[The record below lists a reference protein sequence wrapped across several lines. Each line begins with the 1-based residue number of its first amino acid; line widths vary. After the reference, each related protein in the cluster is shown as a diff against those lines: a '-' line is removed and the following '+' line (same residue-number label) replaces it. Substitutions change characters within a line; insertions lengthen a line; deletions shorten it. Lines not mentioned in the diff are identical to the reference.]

1 MKRPEVLAPAGDE
14 QSLRAA
20 VYAGANAVYFGIEDG
35 FHARAKAKGIS
46 RDHLASIVDF
56 CHQYNVKTYI
66 TFNTLIFEEELPEVE
81 KLLIT
86 IANAG
91 VDAIIVQ
98 DPAVAL
104 LAKEICPRLEI
115 HASTQMT
122 ISSALS
128 AEFAKDIGVKRV
140 VVPRELSVDQIKK
153 FAQESDLELEVF
165 IHGALCMSWS
175 GQCLTSE
182 AWGGRSANRGQCAQS
197 CRMPYDLIVDGEQ
210 RDLGEVQYLLSPKDL
225 AGFRAVEA
233 LCEIGVSSLKIEGR
247 YKGPAYVQQ
256 NVQAYQSWID
266 QVVHGEQENPQ
277 AQAQLAQQVL
287 DLGLTYSRGFSDG
300 FLGGSDHQN
309 LVEGRFPKHRGV
321 FLGEVA
327 LIEGEWV
334 VVKKSGNGRL
344 QTGGLGMTEDE
355 LIEYENQQSKQLEQL
370 RIERS
375 KTRVALPILGGDDG
389 QSSGPAMA
397 EIELTAG
404 MGIVFDQGKPEEK
417 EFGGRVAQVLDITDP
432 QARKKGHFLKFR
444 LYKQSRYSPYLLGSK
459 LWVNSSPELERLGEK
474 AAEQVPEGR
483 IRVDL
488 KIQGQ
493 IDQPLSLTLTCED
506 RKLCAQVQ
514 STTHLQM
521 AKQGGMDE
529 ALIRSK
535 LTLGGSPFF
544 LGSIDWHLA
553 MGCFLPLTE
562 LKQLKRTLIDQLF
575 IQLKAYHQVPILKTT
590 AIAELDQTLKAQ
602 TQIEIKP
609 LIETKTQLVPL
620 CRTMDQ
626 LDAVIELGFK
636 EVELDWM
643 EFIGLSKA
651 VDKARQFGLKV
662 VIATVRVQKPGEE
675 GYDHRIAKLA
685 PDGVLIRHWGG
696 LMHFSQLLK
705 DQNAIQVPELHGDFS
720 LNLSNHLSA
729 QLVLN
734 YGLKTITV
742 SHDLDQIQLKG
753 MMKALDPQRLA
764 VTIHHHISTFHTEHC
779 VYAHTLSKGRD
790 FRSCGRP
797 CESHQVGLRDHKGLI
812 HPVVVDVECRNTV
825 FNASAQSA
833 ASLTQDLIKSKVNRL
848 RVEFVW
854 ENREQTTRT
863 LDAYLALMAQKIS
876 AEQLIKRVE
885 VHEQFGVSA
894 GTMQVLR
901 NV

>member
-1 MKRPEVLAPAGDE
+1 MNRPEVLAPAGDE

-46 RDHLASIVDF
+46 RENLSHIVDF

-81 KLLIT
+81 KLLVT

-104 LAKEICPRLEI
+104 LAREICPALEI

-153 FAQESDLELEVF
+153 FSQESDLELEVF

-225 AGFRAVEA
+225 AGFRAVED

-256 NVQAYQSWID
+256 NVQAYQNWID
-266 QVVHGEQENPQ
+266 QVLQGKQNDL
-277 AQAQLAQQVL
+277 LAQSTLSKQVL

-309 LVEGRFPKHRGV
+309 LVEGRFPKHRGI

-344 QTGGLGMTEDE
+344 QSGGLGMTEEE
-355 LIEYENQQSKQLEQL
+355 LKDYENQQSKQLEQL

-375 KTRVALPILGGDDG
+375 KTRVALPLLGGDDG
-389 QSSGPAMA
+389 QSSGPTMA
-397 EIELTAG
+397 EIDLTAG

-417 EFGGRVAQVLDITDP
+417 EFGGRVAEVIEITDP

-459 LWVNSSPELERLGEK
+459 LWVNSSPELERMGEK
-474 AAEQVPEGR
+474 ASEQVPEGR
-483 IRVDL
+483 IGIDL
-488 KIQGQ
+488 KIEGQ
-493 IDQPLSLTLTCED
+493 IDQCLSLTFTCVE
-506 RKLCAQVQ
+506 KNLSTHTQ
-514 STTHLQM
+514 SKSTLQQ

-544 LGSIDWHLA
+544 LRSIDWHLA
-553 MGCFLPLTE
+553 EGCFLPLTE
-562 LKQLKRTLIDQLF
+562 LKQLKRELLDQLL
-575 IQLKAYHQVPILKTT
+575 IQLKAYHQVPVLKTT
-590 AIAELDQTLKAQ
+590 AIADLDQKIKSS
-602 TQIEIKP
+602 QIQSSAIQKSN
-609 LIETKTQLVPL
+609 LVPL
-620 CRTMDQ
+620 CRTMAQ
-626 LDAVIELGFK
+626 LEAVIELGFK

-643 EFIGLSKA
+643 EFVGLSKA
-651 VDKARQFGLKV
+651 VEKARQFGLKV

-675 GYDHRIAKLA
+675 GYDQRIAKLA

-696 LMHFSQLLK
+696 LMHFSKLLK
-705 DQNAIQVPELHGDFS
+705 DPNATQIPELHGDFS
-720 LNLSNHLSA
+720 LNLSNHLST

-734 YGLKTITV
+734 YGLKTVTV

-790 FRSCGRP
+790 YRSCGRP

-863 LDAYLALMAQKIS
+863 LDAYLALMDQKIS
-876 AEQLIKRVE
+876 ADQLIKRIE